1 MQKINILGVELT
13 DRPLKESLALVNSYF
28 RGRMLSTVLYIT
40 TPMLMLAGNDEEEKR
55 CIEGMDLT
63 LCGDADILKAAG
75 IESVSRRYEVE
86 NLFFLKEFLR
96 RMAGAGEKVYLLAGS
111 EEEVGI
117 LEKTLAGFRPDLL
130 IGGTNVLTEETQN
143 LEEIINKINDIAP
156 AAVISRLPSG
166 LQERSMSEAKPFVN
180 AKVWLGISRDMVLDS
195 DRESVRKRIMD
206 KIYKR
211 IFRSRISR
219 FGDEGRKV

>member
-1 MQKINILGVELT
+1 M
-13 DRPLKESLALVNSYF
+13 
-28 RGRMLSTVLYIT
+28 
-40 TPMLMLAGNDEEEKR
+40 
-55 CIEGMDLT
+55 
-63 LCGDADILKAAG
+63 
-75 IESVSRRYEVE
+75 
-86 NLFFLKEFLR
+86 
-96 RMAGAGEKVYLLAGS
+96 
-111 EEEVGI
+111 
-117 LEKTLAGFRPDLL
+117 
-130 IGGTNVLTEETQN
+130 LTEETQN

-195 DRESVRKRIMD
+195 NRESVRKRIMD